1 MIPPLIIQQATDLG
15 IEILAITDHNSS
27 ANVGAVMDAAQGSSI
42 TVLPGMEI
50 QTRED
55 VHCLCLFDSVDQVQ
69 TLQQYV
75 DKTLPNLANE
85 PEHFGEQYVV
95 DSTGEYVRTEERL
108 LLTSCSMSLEETASV
123 VLQLD
128 GLFIPAHVNRQAF
141 GLIPVLGFIPGDLSI
156 SAVEISR
163 HLSPAQALQLF
174 PQLQQYPMIQSGDVH
189 RLDEFLA
196 PNFLSLEY
204 PSISEIRKAL
214 LGLDSRKIEIRSIL

>member
-1 MIPPLIIQQATDLG
+1 MIPPLIIQQAIDLG

-75 DKTLPNLANE
+75 DRTLPNLANE

-214 LGLDSRKIEIRSIL
+214 LGLDSRKLEIRSIL